1 MIPVA
6 FISQRFILNAAQYRI
21 QVCFFPL
28 NSADTF
34 VLPYI
39 YMFIITLVIII
50 IIIIIIIIVFIVII
64 ITVILLLGS
73 KYDLLVLVF
82 SIFVLLNF

>member
-1 MIPVA
+1 M
-6 FISQRFILNAAQYRI
+6 LNAAQYRI
-21 QVCFFPL
+21 QLCFFPL
-28 NSADTF
+28 NSVDTC

-39 YMFIITLVIII
+39 YMFIITLIII

-64 ITVILLLGS
+64 ITIILLLGS

-82 SIFVLLNF
+82 SILVLVNF